1 MINKYNLDTKFM
13 NTIKTFIFSLIFI
26 LFFNNLSNA
35 CNFLLINIGGNKSEI
50 EDYFGPIDNLDEMT
64 VDLVDP
70 GNTDKI
76 SNDSNETRL
85 RETETVSAPIDDF
98 CPNSNLGNA
107 DIHAFIVEDKIAGI
121 SIEILNG
128 TNNAE
133 SKKRLLYN
141 YVTSNYGSIEGG
153 DNPNWEG
160 SKKWSIGDKEVIYSK
175 VYLAENYLVEDLQ
188 ITNLEYMS
196 YLIDNEPYGDED
208 EDEDD
213 E

>member
-1 MINKYNLDTKFM
+1 MSA
-13 NTIKTFIFSLIFI
+13 IKTFIFSFIFI
-26 LFFNNLSNA
+26 LFLNNLSNA
-35 CNFLLINIGGNKSEI
+35 CDFLGINIGGNKSEI
-50 EDYFGPIDNLDEMT
+50 EKFFGPVNDLDGMT
-64 VDLVDP
+64 ADP
-70 GNTDKI
+70 ENTDEDTYEDDEQK
-76 SNDSNETRL
+76 TREGL
-85 RETETVSAPIDDF
+85 TLSAPIDDF
-98 CPNSNLGNA
+98 CPNSNLGNVI
-107 DIHAFIVEDKIAGI
+107 IHALILEDKIAGI
-121 SIEILNG
+121 VIEVLNG
-128 TNNAE
+128 ANNDE

-208 EDEDD
+208 EDD

>member
-1 MINKYNLDTKFM
+1 MSI
-13 NTIKTFIFSLIFI
+13 IKTFIFSL
-26 LFFNNLSNA
+26 LFVLFLNNLSTA
-35 CNFLLINIGGNKSEI
+35 CDFLGVNIGGNKSEI
-50 EDYFGPIDNLDEMT
+50 ENYFGPIDDLDEMT
-64 VDLVDP
+64 VDPVDP

-76 SNDSNETRL
+76 SNDSNETRI

-107 DIHAFIVEDKIAGI
+107 TIHAFIFEDKIAGI

-128 TNNAE
+128 TNNEE

-160 SKKWSIGDKEVIYSK
+160 SKKWSIAGREIFYSK
-175 VYLAENYLVEDLQ
+175 IYLTENYLVEDLQ

-196 YLIDNEPYGDED
+196 YLIDNEPFSG
-208 EDEDD
+208 DEDD

>member
-1 MINKYNLDTKFM
+1 M

-50 EDYFGPIDNLDEMT
+50 EDYFGPIDNLDAMT

-76 SNDSNETRL
+76 SNDADETRL

-208 EDEDD
+208 EDD

>member
-1 MINKYNLDTKFM
+1 MSS
-13 NTIKTFIFSLIFI
+13 IKTFIFAL
-26 LFFNNLSNA
+26 LFFLFLNNLSTA
-35 CNFLLINIGGNKSEI
+35 CDFLGVNIGGNKSEI
-50 EDYFGPIDNLDEMT
+50 EKYFGTIDDSEGMI
-64 VDLVDP
+64 VDAD
-70 GNTDKI
+70 NTDEEF
-76 SNDSNETRL
+76 SEENNDANETIT
-85 RETETVSAPIDDF
+85 TEGLTVSAPIDDF

-107 DIHAFIVEDKIAGI
+107 IINAFIVEDKIAGI

-208 EDEDD
+208 EDD